1 MFIMLY
7 RENIKKKIFL
17 SKTTGQIWKRFGNC
31 SPDAS
36 KIHSWMFDLKVNIKQ
51 SFLGEQPK
59 ALSFLFCDVAHL
71 TGFPQALEIM
81 ENLENHPK
89 KFHAWI
95 NHGI

>member
-7 RENIKKKIFL
+7 RENIKKIFL

-31 SPDAS
+31 SPGAS

-59 ALSFLFCDVAHL
+59 ALSFLFCDQMWPILYGPHREKTCLWGV
-71 TGFPQALEIM
+71 
-81 ENLENHPK
+81 
-89 KFHAWI
+89 
-95 NHGI
+95 